1 MKKGD
6 RQAIKALFDA
16 VHLRRYGTCAP
27 KEAAE
32 IVSLRATVS
41 GIMKKPPLET
51 IAKGSAQ
58 ALKSAQTGSRSV
70 YFAELNKSVMTP
82 TYQRDALKAGNRLVG
97 PALVEEYASITVVLP
112 GDRLRVDVY
121 GNLVIDIERNFS

>member
-1 MKKGD
+1 
-6 RQAIKALFDA
+6 
-16 VHLRRYGTCAP
+16 
-27 KEAAE
+27 
-32 IVSLRATVS
+32 
-41 GIMKKPPLET
+41 MKKPPLET

-58 ALKSAQTGSRSV
+58 AVKSAQTGSRSV